1 MPSGNAERFR
11 SLGNIMR
18 RRTRKL
24 VGTLF
29 SIVFLAIYALLAMAL
44 AESRIQ
50 DASGTVRLVV
60 YCVLGLAWILP
71 LMPLVRWMQRPD
83 EAA

>member
-1 MPSGNAERFR
+1 
-11 SLGNIMR
+11 MR

-29 SIVFLAIYALLAMAL
+29 SIAFLAIYALLAMAL

-50 DASGTVRLVV
+50 DASNIVRLVV
-60 YCVLGLAWILP
+60 YIVLGIAWILP
-71 LMPLVRWMQRPD
+71 LMPLIRWMQRPD
-83 EAA
+83 SQA